1 MTELYILEGIK
12 EEELTN
18 LVKKNFSEFIT
29 FDYESH
35 KKLSDKNIHHKLI
48 DDYITDLDRR
58 EIFDFSNRCLKKIE
72 EFNESVLRFHDINLV
87 NLIDRNELHGFL
99 MNIIPKIKVVE
110 QILQD
115 NNYAKIFLASN
126 IYEIFVDSRFK
137 ENIRLLNTIQDE
149 FMSFEKIDI
158 PIELGILKTKITI
171 DRSKYKI
178 IKHVI
183 EKCIGNFFGLRKND
197 KKKIVL
203 LEFNPEVYHDLLKE
217 INRRGFQPVLINFRR
232 SPIFNFKTIRY
243 LIKSKSAIMFPKDWL
258 EKVEL
263 EEFEKNKIN
272 FFNKMNEVI
281 KNKKIF
287 LNFDYKGIN
296 FSSFLQKKLNRILI
310 QRLDEYIMQI
320 LIAES
325 IKSRS
330 DIQGIVTLNFSG
342 ETEKV
347 FSYVQEKI
355 PILYLQH
362 GFANYIE
369 STSHFDVLDDF
380 HSIKNKIAVWG
391 DIIKD
396 YLISVKAISENKII
410 VSGSPKYDSFSRIE
424 KNRKR
429 KKIMLVTIRP
439 IAMHVEGPRIE
450 LYEKYKNTLD
460 KLILIS
466 NSIENLEIIFK
477 LHPQQNPSNQIII
490 DMIKK
495 NNGIKI
501 LQFNP
506 IKELL
511 SDCDLHVNIAPDN
524 FDASTV
530 ILEAMI
536 MGRPTLNIQ
545 LQKNEIEFEFMKENA
560 IKSVYYDS
568 NIEQLVLDLISNHGI
583 EELLNNSQN
592 FLNKYM
598 KNRGNAAKKLID
610 SIEDSVTLDS
620 NIRKV

>member
-1 MTELYILEGIK
+1 MTELYVLEGIK
-12 EEELTN
+12 EVELTN
-18 LVKKNFSEFIT
+18 LIKKNSSEFIT

-35 KKLSDKNIHHKLI
+35 KKLSDRNIHHKLI
-48 DDYITDLDRR
+48 DDYLTDLDRR

-72 EFNESVLRFHDINLV
+72 EFNESALRFHDINLV

-110 QILQD
+110 QILQN
-115 NNYAKIFLASN
+115 NNYEKIFLTSN
-126 IYEIFVDSRFK
+126 IYEIFVDSGFK
-137 ENIRLLNTIQDE
+137 ENIRLLNTIQDG

-158 PIELGILKTKITI
+158 PIGLGILKTKITI

-178 IKHVI
+178 IKHVV
-183 EKCIGNFFGLRKND
+183 EKCIVNFFGLRKND

-217 INRRGFQPVLINFRR
+217 INRRGFQPVLINFRK
-232 SPIFNFKTIRY
+232 SAIFNFRTLRY
-243 LIKSKSAIMFPKDWL
+243 LMKSKSAIMIPQDWL

-263 EEFEKNKIN
+263 EEFEKNKID
-272 FFNKMNEVI
+272 FFNRMNEVI
-281 KNKKIF
+281 ENEKIF
-287 LNFDYKGIN
+287 MNFDYKGIN
-296 FSSFLQKKLNRILI
+296 FSHFLQKKFNQILI

-325 IKSRS
+325 IKSRN

-362 GFANYIE
+362 GFANYTE
-369 STSHFDVLDDF
+369 SISYFDVLDDF
-380 HSIKNKIAVWG
+380 DSIKNKIAVWG

-396 YLISVKAISENKII
+396 YLIHVKAIPENKII
-410 VSGSPKYDSFSRIE
+410 VSGSPKHDSYSRIE
-424 KNRKR
+424 KNEKSQ
-429 KKIMLVTIRP
+429 KIMLVTLRP
-439 IAMHVEGPRIE
+439 IITHMEGPRIE
-450 LYEKYKNTLD
+450 LYEKYEEVIH
-460 KLILIS
+460 KLIQIS
-466 NSIENLEIIFK
+466 KNIENLQIIFK
-477 LHPQQNPSNQIII
+477 LHPQQNISNQIITN
-490 DMIKK
+490 MIKE
-495 NNGIKI
+495 NDRIKI
-501 LQFNP
+501 LQFEP

-511 SDCDLHVNIAPDN
+511 SNCDLHVNIAPDN
-524 FDASTV
+524 FDASSV
-530 ILEAMI
+530 ILEAMM
-536 MGRPTLNIQ
+536 MGKPTLNIQ

-610 SIEDSVTLDS
+610 LMMK
-620 NIRKV
+620 N

>member
-1 MTELYILEGIK
+1 MAELYILEGIK

-35 KKLSDKNIHHKLI
+35 KKLSDKNIRHNLI

-58 EIFDFSNRCLKKIE
+58 EIFDFSNRCIKKIE

-87 NLIDRNELHGFL
+87 NLIDRNELIEFL
-99 MNIIPKIKVVE
+99 MNTIPKIKVVE

-115 NNYAKIFLASN
+115 NNYEKIFLSSN
-126 IYEIFVDSRFK
+126 IYEIFSDSRFK

-149 FMSFEKIDI
+149 VMIFEKINI
-158 PIELGILKTKITI
+158 PIGLGILKTKITI

-183 EKCIGNFFGLRKND
+183 EKCVGNFFGLRKND

-232 SPIFNFKTIRY
+232 SAIFNFRTLRY
-243 LIKSKSAIMFPKDWL
+243 LMKSKSAIMIPQDWL

-263 EEFEKNKIN
+263 EEFEKNKID
-272 FFNKMNEVI
+272 FFNMMNEVI
-281 KNKKIF
+281 ENEKIF
-287 LNFDYKGIN
+287 MNFDYKGIN
-296 FSSFLQKKLNRILI
+296 FSPFLQKKFNQILI

-325 IKSRS
+325 IKSRN

-362 GFANYIE
+362 GFANYTE
-369 STSHFDVLDDF
+369 SISYLDVLDDF
-380 HSIKNKIAVWG
+380 DLIKNKIAVWG

-396 YLISVKAISENKII
+396 YLIHVKAIPENKII
-410 VSGSPKYDSFSRIE
+410 VSGSPKHDSYSIIE
-424 KNRKR
+424 KNEKSQ
-429 KKIMLVTIRP
+429 KIMLVTLRP
-439 IAMHVEGPRIE
+439 IITHMEGPRIE
-450 LYEKYKNTLD
+450 LYEKYEEVLH
-460 KLILIS
+460 KLIQIS
-466 NSIENLEIIFK
+466 KNIENLQIIFK
-477 LHPQQNPSNQIII
+477 LHPQQNISNQIII
-490 DMIKK
+490 NMIKE
-495 NNGIKI
+495 NDRIKI
-501 LQFNP
+501 LQFEP

-511 SDCDLHVNIAPDN
+511 SNCDLHVNIAPDN
-524 FDASTV
+524 FDASSV
-530 ILEAMI
+530 ILEAMM
-536 MGRPTLNIQ
+536 MGKPTLNIQ

-610 SIEDSVTLDS
+610 LMMK
-620 NIRKV
+620 N

>member
-35 KKLSDKNIHHKLI
+35 KKLSDRNIHHKLI

-87 NLIDRNELHGFL
+87 NLIDRNELRGFL

-115 NNYAKIFLASN
+115 NNYEKIFLSSN
-126 IYEIFVDSRFK
+126 IYEIFGDSRFK
-137 ENIRLLNTIQDE
+137 ENIRLLNTIPDE
-149 FMSFEKIDI
+149 FMGFEKIDI
-158 PIELGILKTKITI
+158 PIKLGILKTKITI

-178 IKHVI
+178 IKHTI
-183 EKCIGNFFGLRKND
+183 EKCVGNFFGLRKND

-243 LIKSKSAIMFPKDWL
+243 LMKSKSAIMIPQDWL

-263 EEFEKNKIN
+263 EEFEKNKID
-272 FFNKMNEVI
+272 FFNRMNEVI
-281 KNKKIF
+281 ENEKIF
-287 LNFDYKGIN
+287 MNFDYKGIN
-296 FSSFLQKKLNRILI
+296 FSPFLQKKFNQILI

-320 LIAES
+320 LVAES
-325 IKSRS
+325 IKSRN

-362 GFANYIE
+362 GFANYTE
-369 STSHFDVLDDF
+369 SISYFDVLDDF
-380 HSIKNKIAVWG
+380 DSIKNKIAVWG

-396 YLISVKAISENKII
+396 YLIHVKSIPENKII
-410 VSGSPKYDSFSRIE
+410 VSGSPKHDSYSIIE
-424 KNRKR
+424 KNEKSQ
-429 KKIMLVTIRP
+429 KIMLVTLRP
-439 IAMHVEGPRIE
+439 IITHMEGPRIE
-450 LYEKYKNTLD
+450 LYEKYEEVIH
-460 KLILIS
+460 KLIQIS
-466 NSIENLEIIFK
+466 KNIKNLQIIFK
-477 LHPQQNPSNQIII
+477 LHPQQNISNQIITN
-490 DMIKK
+490 MIKE
-495 NNGIKI
+495 NDRIKI
-501 LQFNP
+501 LQFEP

-511 SDCDLHVNIAPDN
+511 SNCDLHVNIAPDN

-536 MGRPTLNIQ
+536 IGRPTLNIQ
-545 LQKNEIEFEFMKENA
+545 LQKNEIEFEFMKAGA
-560 IKSVYYDS
+560 IKTINYDS
-568 NIEQLVLDLISNHGI
+568 DIKEAIFDLISHHGT
-583 EELLNNSQN
+583 EELFNNSQN

-598 KNRGNAAKKLID
+598 KNRGNAVKKLID
-610 SIEDSVTLDS
+610 SIEDLMTK
-620 NIRKV
+620 N

>member
-18 LVKKNFSEFIT
+18 LVKKNFLEFIT

-35 KKLSDKNIHHKLI
+35 KKLSDRNIHHKLI

-87 NLIDRNELHGFL
+87 NLIDRNELRGFL

-110 QILQD
+110 QILQN
-115 NNYAKIFLASN
+115 NNYEKIFLTSN
-126 IYEIFVDSRFK
+126 IYEIFVDSGFK
-137 ENIRLLNTIQDE
+137 ENIRLLNTIQDG

-178 IKHVI
+178 IKHAI

-243 LIKSKSAIMFPKDWL
+243 LMKSKSAIMIPQDWL

-263 EEFEKNKIN
+263 EEFEKNKID
-272 FFNKMNEVI
+272 FFNRMNEVI
-281 KNKKIF
+281 ENEKIF
-287 LNFDYKGIN
+287 MNFDYKGIN

-325 IKSRS
+325 IKSRN

-362 GFANYIE
+362 GFANYTE
-369 STSHFDVLDDF
+369 SISYFDVLDDF
-380 HSIKNKIAVWG
+380 DSIKNKIAVWG
-391 DIIKD
+391 DITKD
-396 YLISVKAISENKII
+396 YLIHVKAIPENKII
-410 VSGSPKYDSFSRIE
+410 VSGSPKHDSYSRIE
-424 KNRKR
+424 KNEKSQ
-429 KKIMLVTIRP
+429 KIMLVTLRP
-439 IAMHVEGPRIE
+439 IITHMEGPRIE
-450 LYEKYKNTLD
+450 LYEKYEEVIH
-460 KLILIS
+460 KLIQIS
-466 NSIENLEIIFK
+466 KNIENLQIIFK
-477 LHPQQNPSNQIII
+477 LHPQQNISNQIII
-490 DMIKK
+490 NMIKE
-495 NNGIKI
+495 NDRIKI
-501 LQFNP
+501 LQFEP

-511 SDCDLHVNIAPDN
+511 SNCDLHVNIAPDN
-524 FDASTV
+524 FDASSV
-530 ILEAMI
+530 ILEAMM
-536 MGRPTLNIQ
+536 MGKPTLNIQ

-610 SIEDSVTLDS
+610 LMMK
-620 NIRKV
+620 N

>member
-18 LVKKNFSEFIT
+18 LVKKNFLEFIT

-35 KKLSDKNIHHKLI
+35 KKLSDRNIHHKLI

-87 NLIDRNELHGFL
+87 NLIDRNELRGFL

-243 LIKSKSAIMFPKDWL
+243 LMKSKSAIMIPQDWL

-287 LNFDYKGIN
+287 LDFDYKGIN
-296 FSSFLQKKLNRILI
+296 FSSFLQKQLNRILI
-310 QRLDEYIMQI
+310 QRFDEYIMQI

-330 DIQGIVTLNFSG
+330 DIQGIITLNFSG

-439 IAMHVEGPRIE
+439 IAINVEGPRIE
-450 LYEKYKNTLD
+450 LYEKYKKTLD

-536 MGRPTLNIQ
+536 IGRPTLNIQ
-545 LQKNEIEFEFMKENA
+545 LQKNEIEFEFMKAGA
-560 IKSVYYDS
+560 IKTINYDS
-568 NIEQLVLDLISNHGI
+568 DIKEAIFDLISHHGT
-583 EELLNNSQN
+583 EELFNNSQN

-610 SIEDSVTLDS
+610 SIEDLMTR
-620 NIRKV
+620 N

>member
-18 LVKKNFSEFIT
+18 LVKKNFLEFIT

-35 KKLSDKNIHHKLI
+35 KKLSDRNIHHKLI

-87 NLIDRNELHGFL
+87 NLIDRNELRGFL

-243 LIKSKSAIMFPKDWL
+243 LMKSKSAIMIPQDWL

-287 LNFDYKGIN
+287 MNFDYKGIN
-296 FSSFLQKKLNRILI
+296 LSSF
-310 QRLDEYIMQI
+310 
-320 LIAES
+320 
-325 IKSRS
+325 
-330 DIQGIVTLNFSG
+330 
-342 ETEKV
+342 
-347 FSYVQEKI
+347 
-355 PILYLQH
+355 
-362 GFANYIE
+362 
-369 STSHFDVLDDF
+369 
-380 HSIKNKIAVWG
+380 
-391 DIIKD
+391 
-396 YLISVKAISENKII
+396 
-410 VSGSPKYDSFSRIE
+410 
-424 KNRKR
+424 
-429 KKIMLVTIRP
+429 
-439 IAMHVEGPRIE
+439 
-450 LYEKYKNTLD
+450 
-460 KLILIS
+460 
-466 NSIENLEIIFK
+466 
-477 LHPQQNPSNQIII
+477 
-490 DMIKK
+490 
-495 NNGIKI
+495 
-501 LQFNP
+501 
-506 IKELL
+506 
-511 SDCDLHVNIAPDN
+511 
-524 FDASTV
+524 
-530 ILEAMI
+530 
-536 MGRPTLNIQ
+536 
-545 LQKNEIEFEFMKENA
+545 
-560 IKSVYYDS
+560 
-568 NIEQLVLDLISNHGI
+568 
-583 EELLNNSQN
+583 
-592 FLNKYM
+592 
-598 KNRGNAAKKLID
+598 
-610 SIEDSVTLDS
+610 
-620 NIRKV
+620 

>member
-35 KKLSDKNIHHKLI
+35 KKLSDRNIHHKLI

-72 EFNESVLRFHDINLV
+72 EFNGSVLRFHNINLV
-87 NLIDRNELHGFL
+87 NLIDRNELRGFL

-110 QILQD
+110 QILQN
-115 NNYAKIFLASN
+115 NNYEKIFLASN

-243 LIKSKSAIMFPKDWL
+243 LMKSKSAIMIPQDWL

-281 KNKKIF
+281 KNEKIF

-380 HSIKNKIAVWG
+380 HLIKNKIAVWG

-396 YLISVKAISENKII
+396 YLIRVKAIPENKII

-424 KNRKR
+424 KNKKR

-439 IAMHVEGPRIE
+439 ITMVGEGPRIE

-466 NSIENLEIIFK
+466 NNIENLEIIFK

-495 NNGIKI
+495 NNNKIKI

-536 MGRPTLNIQ
+536 MGKPTLNIQ
-545 LQKNEIEFEFMKENA
+545 LQKNEIEFEFMKAGA
-560 IKSVYYDS
+560 IKTINYDS
-568 NIEQLVLDLISNHGI
+568 NIKEVIFDLISHHGT
-583 EELLNNSQN
+583 EELINNSQN

-610 SIEDSVTLDS
+610 SIEDLMTR
-620 NIRKV
+620 N

>member
-1 MTELYILEGIK
+1 MAELYILEGIK

-35 KKLSDKNIHHKLI
+35 KKLSDRNIHHKLI

-87 NLIDRNELHGFL
+87 NLIDRNELIEFL
-99 MNIIPKIKVVE
+99 MNTIPKIKVVE

-115 NNYAKIFLASN
+115 NNYEKIFLSSN
-126 IYEIFVDSRFK
+126 IYEIFSDSRFK

-149 FMSFEKIDI
+149 VMIFEKINI

-183 EKCIGNFFGLRKND
+183 EKCVGNFFGLRKND

-243 LIKSKSAIMFPKDWL
+243 LMKSKSAIMIPQDWL

-296 FSSFLQKKLNRILI
+296 LSSFLQKKLNRILI

-330 DIQGIVTLNFSG
+330 DIQGILTLNLSG

-369 STSHFDVLDDF
+369 SNSHFDVLDDF
-380 HSIKNKIAVWG
+380 EAIKNKIAVWG

-396 YLISVKAISENKII
+396 YLIRVRAVPENKII

-424 KNRKR
+424 KNSKR

-450 LYEKYKNTLD
+450 LYEKYED
-460 KLILIS
+460 VIHKLIQIS
-466 NSIENLEIIFK
+466 KKIENLQIIFK
-477 LHPQQNPSNQIII
+477 LHPQQNISNQIII
-490 DMIKK
+490 NMIKE
-495 NNGIKI
+495 NDRIKI
-501 LQFNP
+501 LQFEP

-511 SDCDLHVNIAPDN
+511 SNCDLHVSIAPDN
-524 FDASTV
+524 FDASSV
-530 ILEAMI
+530 ILEAMM
-536 MGRPTLNIQ
+536 MGKPTLNIQ

-610 SIEDSVTLDS
+610 LMIK
-620 NIRKV
+620 N

>member
-18 LVKKNFSEFIT
+18 LAKKKNSEFIT
-29 FDYESH
+29 FDYKSH
-35 KKLSDKNIHHKLI
+35 KKLLDRNIHHKLI

-58 EIFDFSNRCLKKIE
+58 EIFDFSIRCLKKIE
-72 EFNESVLRFHDINLV
+72 EFNGSVLTFHDINLV
-87 NLIDRNELHGFL
+87 NLIDRGELHGFL
-99 MNIIPKIKVVE
+99 MNIIPKIKVVG
-110 QILQD
+110 QILQN
-115 NNYAKIFLASN
+115 NNYEKIFLASN

-217 INRRGFQPVLINFRR
+217 INRRGFQPVLINFRK

-296 FSSFLQKKLNRILI
+296 FSSFLQKTLNRILI

-380 HSIKNKIAVWG
+380 HLIKNKIAVWG

-396 YLISVKAISENKII
+396 YLIHVKAIPENKII

-424 KNRKR
+424 KNKKR

-439 IAMHVEGPRIE
+439 ITMVVEGPRIE

-466 NSIENLEIIFK
+466 NNIENLEIIFK

-495 NNGIKI
+495 NNNKIKI

-536 MGRPTLNIQ
+536 MGKPTLNIQ

-610 SIEDSVTLDS
+610 LMMK
-620 NIRKV
+620 N

>member
-1 MTELYILEGIK
+1 MTELYVLEGIK
-12 EEELTN
+12 EVELTN
-18 LVKKNFSEFIT
+18 LIKKNSSEFIT

-35 KKLSDKNIHHKLI
+35 KKLSDRNIHHKLI

-87 NLIDRNELHGFL
+87 NLIDRNELRGFL

-197 KKKIVL
+197 KKKKIVL

-217 INRRGFQPVLINFRR
+217 INRRGFQPVLINFRK

-396 YLISVKAISENKII
+396 YLIHVKAIPENKII
-410 VSGSPKYDSFSRIE
+410 VSGSPKYDSYSRIE
-424 KNRKR
+424 KNEKTQ
-429 KKIMLVTIRP
+429 KIMLVTLRP
-439 IAMHVEGPRIE
+439 IITHMEGPRIE

-466 NSIENLEIIFK
+466 NNIENLEIIFK

-495 NNGIKI
+495 NNKIKI

-536 MGRPTLNIQ
+536 MGKPTLNIQ
-545 LQKNEIEFEFMKENA
+545 LQKNEIEFEFMKAGA
-560 IKSVYYDS
+560 IKTINYDS
-568 NIEQLVLDLISNHGI
+568 DIKEAIFDLISHHGT
-583 EELLNNSQN
+583 EELINNSQN

-610 SIEDSVTLDS
+610 SIEDLMTR
-620 NIRKV
+620 N

>member
-35 KKLSDKNIHHKLI
+35 KKLSDRNIHHKLI

-87 NLIDRNELHGFL
+87 NLIDRNELLGFL
-99 MNIIPKIKVVE
+99 MNIIPKIKVVG
-110 QILQD
+110 QILQN
-115 NNYAKIFLASN
+115 NNYERIFLASN

-272 FFNKMNEVI
+272 FFNKMNEII

-296 FSSFLQKKLNRILI
+296 FSSFLQKTLNRILI

-380 HSIKNKIAVWG
+380 HLIKNKIAVWG

-396 YLISVKAISENKII
+396 YLIHVKAIPENKII

-424 KNRKR
+424 KNEKSQ
-429 KKIMLVTIRP
+429 KIMLVTLRP
-439 IAMHVEGPRIE
+439 IITHMEGPRIE
-450 LYEKYKNTLD
+450 LYEKYEEVIH
-460 KLILIS
+460 KLIQIS
-466 NSIENLEIIFK
+466 KNIENLQIIFK

-495 NNGIKI
+495 NNRIKI

-524 FDASTV
+524 FDASSV
-530 ILEAMI
+530 ILEAMM
-536 MGRPTLNIQ
+536 MGKPTLNIQ
-545 LQKNEIEFEFMKENA
+545 LQKNEIEFEFMKAGA
-560 IKSVYYDS
+560 IKTINYDS
-568 NIEQLVLDLISNHGI
+568 DIKEAIFDLISHHGT
-583 EELLNNSQN
+583 EELINNSQN

-610 SIEDSVTLDS
+610 SIEDLMTR
-620 NIRKV
+620 N

>member
-18 LVKKNFSEFIT
+18 LVKKNFLEFIT

-35 KKLSDKNIHHKLI
+35 KKLSDRNIHHKLI
-48 DDYITDLDRR
+48 DDYLTDLDRR

-87 NLIDRNELHGFL
+87 NLIDRNELRGFL

-243 LIKSKSAIMFPKDWL
+243 LMKSKSAIMIPQDWL

-296 FSSFLQKKLNRILI
+296 LSSFLQKKLNRILI

-396 YLISVKAISENKII
+396 YLICVKAIPENKII

-424 KNRKR
+424 KNEKSQ
-429 KKIMLVTIRP
+429 KIMLVTLRP
-439 IAMHVEGPRIE
+439 IITHVEGPRIE
-450 LYEKYKNTLD
+450 LYEKYEEVIH
-460 KLILIS
+460 KLIQIS
-466 NSIENLEIIFK
+466 KNIKNLQIIFK

-495 NNGIKI
+495 NNRIKI

-536 MGRPTLNIQ
+536 MGKPTLNIQ
-545 LQKNEIEFEFMKENA
+545 LQKNEIEFEFMKAGA
-560 IKSVYYDS
+560 IKTINYDS
-568 NIEQLVLDLISNHGI
+568 DIKEVIFDLISHHGT
-583 EELLNNSQN
+583 EELINNSQN

-610 SIEDSVTLDS
+610 SIEDLMTR
-620 NIRKV
+620 N

>member
-35 KKLSDKNIHHKLI
+35 KKLSDKNIHHNLI

-87 NLIDRNELHGFL
+87 NLIDRNELLGFL
-99 MNIIPKIKVVE
+99 MNTVPKIKVVE

-115 NNYAKIFLASN
+115 NNYEKIFLPSN
-126 IYEIFVDSRFK
+126 IYEIFGDSRFK

-149 FMSFEKIDI
+149 VMSFEKIDI

-178 IKHVI
+178 IKHVV
-183 EKCIGNFFGLRKND
+183 EKCITNFFGLRKND

-217 INRRGFQPVLINFRR
+217 INRRGFQPVLINFRK
-232 SPIFNFKTIRY
+232 SAIFNFRTLRY
-243 LIKSKSAIMFPKDWL
+243 LMKSKSAIMIPQDWL

-263 EEFEKNKIN
+263 EEFEKNKID
-272 FFNKMNEVI
+272 FFNRMNEVI
-281 KNKKIF
+281 ENEKIF
-287 LNFDYKGIN
+287 MNFDYKGIN
-296 FSSFLQKKLNRILI
+296 FSSFLQKKINQILI

-325 IKSRS
+325 IKSRN

-362 GFANYIE
+362 GFANYTE
-369 STSHFDVLDDF
+369 SISYFDVLDDF
-380 HSIKNKIAVWG
+380 DSIKNKIAVWG

-396 YLISVKAISENKII
+396 YLIHVKSIPKNKII
-410 VSGSPKYDSFSRIE
+410 VSGSPKHDSYSIIKKNE
-424 KNRKR
+424 KSQ
-429 KKIMLVTIRP
+429 KIMLVTLRP
-439 IAMHVEGPRIE
+439 IITHMEGPRIE
-450 LYEKYKNTLD
+450 LYEKYEEVLH
-460 KLILIS
+460 KLIQIS
-466 NSIENLEIIFK
+466 KNIENLQIIFK
-477 LHPQQNPSNQIII
+477 LHPQQNISNQIII
-490 DMIKK
+490 NMIKE
-495 NNGIKI
+495 NDRIKI
-501 LQFNP
+501 LQFEP

-511 SDCDLHVNIAPDN
+511 SNCDLHVNIAPDN
-524 FDASTV
+524 FDASSV
-530 ILEAMI
+530 ILEAMM
-536 MGRPTLNIQ
+536 MGKPTLNIQ

-610 SIEDSVTLDS
+610 LMIK
-620 NIRKV
+620 N

>member
-35 KKLSDKNIHHKLI
+35 KKLSDRNIHHKLI

-87 NLIDRNELHGFL
+87 NLIDRNELLGFL
-99 MNIIPKIKVVE
+99 MNIIPKIKVVG
-110 QILQD
+110 QILQN
-115 NNYAKIFLASN
+115 NNYEKIFLASN

-178 IKHVI
+178 IKYVI

-281 KNKKIF
+281 KNEKIF

-396 YLISVKAISENKII
+396 YLIRVKAIPENKII

-424 KNRKR
+424 KNKKR

-439 IAMHVEGPRIE
+439 ITMVGEGPRIE

-466 NSIENLEIIFK
+466 NNIENLEIIFK

-495 NNGIKI
+495 NNKIKI

-536 MGRPTLNIQ
+536 MGKPTLNIQ
-545 LQKNEIEFEFMKENA
+545 LQKNEIEFEFMKAGA
-560 IKSVYYDS
+560 IKTINYDS
-568 NIEQLVLDLISNHGI
+568 DIKEVIFDLISHHGT
-583 EELLNNSQN
+583 EELFNNSQN

-610 SIEDSVTLDS
+610 SIEDLMTR
-620 NIRKV
+620 N

>member
-18 LVKKNFSEFIT
+18 LAKKKNSEFIT

-35 KKLSDKNIHHKLI
+35 KKLSDRNIHHKLI

-87 NLIDRNELHGFL
+87 NLIDRNELRGFL

-110 QILQD
+110 QILQN
-115 NNYAKIFLASN
+115 NNYEKIFLASN

-137 ENIRLLNTIQDE
+137 ENIILLNTIQDE

-178 IKHVI
+178 IKYVI

-287 LNFDYKGIN
+287 LDFDYKGIN

-310 QRLDEYIMQI
+310 QRFDEYIMQI

-330 DIQGIVTLNFSG
+330 DIQGIITLNFSG

-380 HSIKNKIAVWG
+380 HLIKNKIAVWG

-450 LYEKYKNTLD
+450 LYEKYKKTLD

-466 NSIENLEIIFK
+466 NNIENLEIIFK

-495 NNGIKI
+495 NNRIKI

-536 MGRPTLNIQ
+536 MGKPTLNIQ
-545 LQKNEIEFEFMKENA
+545 LQKNEIEFEFMKAGA
-560 IKSVYYDS
+560 IKTINYDS
-568 NIEQLVLDLISNHGI
+568 DIKEVIFDLISHHGT
-583 EELLNNSQN
+583 EELINNSQN

-610 SIEDSVTLDS
+610 SIEDLMTR
-620 NIRKV
+620 N

>member
-1 MTELYILEGIK
+1 MTELYVLEGIK
-12 EEELTN
+12 GEELTN

-35 KKLSDKNIHHKLI
+35 KKLSDRNIRHKLI

-87 NLIDRNELHGFL
+87 NLIDRNELIEFL
-99 MNIIPKIKVVE
+99 MNTIPKIKVVE

-115 NNYAKIFLASN
+115 NNYEKIFLSSN
-126 IYEIFVDSRFK
+126 IYEIFGDSRFK

-149 FMSFEKIDI
+149 VMSFEKIDI

-178 IKHVI
+178 IKHAI
-183 EKCIGNFFGLRKND
+183 EKCVGNFFGLRKND

-217 INRRGFQPVLINFRR
+217 INRRGFQPVLINFRK
-232 SPIFNFKTIRY
+232 SAIFNFRTLRY
-243 LIKSKSAIMFPKDWL
+243 LMKSKSAIMVPQDWL

-263 EEFEKNKIN
+263 EEFEKNKID
-272 FFNKMNEVI
+272 FFNRMNEVI
-281 KNKKIF
+281 ENKKIF
-287 LNFDYKGIN
+287 MNFDYKGIN
-296 FSSFLQKKLNRILI
+296 FSPFLQKKFNQILI

-325 IKSRS
+325 IKSRN

-362 GFANYIE
+362 GFANYTE
-369 STSHFDVLDDF
+369 SISYFDVLDDF
-380 HSIKNKIAVWG
+380 DSIKNKIVVWG

-396 YLISVKAISENKII
+396 YLIHVKAIPENKII
-410 VSGSPKYDSFSRIE
+410 VSGSPKHDSYSIIE
-424 KNRKR
+424 KNEKSQ
-429 KKIMLVTIRP
+429 KIMLVTLRP
-439 IAMHVEGPRIE
+439 IITHMEGPRIE
-450 LYEKYKNTLD
+450 LYEKYEEVLH
-460 KLILIS
+460 KLIQIS
-466 NSIENLEIIFK
+466 KNIENLQIIFK
-477 LHPQQNPSNQIII
+477 LHPQQNISNQIII
-490 DMIKK
+490 NMIKE
-495 NNGIKI
+495 NDRIKI
-501 LQFNP
+501 LQFEP

-511 SDCDLHVNIAPDN
+511 SNCDLHVNIAPDN
-524 FDASTV
+524 FDASSV
-530 ILEAMI
+530 ILEAMM
-536 MGRPTLNIQ
+536 MGKPTLNIQ
-545 LQKNEIEFEFMKENA
+545 LQENEIEFEFMKENA

-610 SIEDSVTLDS
+610 LMMK
-620 NIRKV
+620 N

>member
-35 KKLSDKNIHHKLI
+35 KKLSDRNIRHKLI

-72 EFNESVLRFHDINLV
+72 EFNESALRFHDINLV
-87 NLIDRNELHGFL
+87 NLIDRNELRGFL
-99 MNIIPKIKVVE
+99 MNAIPKIKVVE

-115 NNYAKIFLASN
+115 NNYEKIFLSSN
-126 IYEIFVDSRFK
+126 IYEIFGDSRFK
-137 ENIRLLNTIQDE
+137 ENIRLLNTIPDE
-149 FMSFEKIDI
+149 FMGFEKIDI
-158 PIELGILKTKITI
+158 PIKLGILKTKITI

-178 IKHVI
+178 IKHAI
-183 EKCIGNFFGLRKND
+183 EKCVGNFFGLRKNN

-243 LIKSKSAIMFPKDWL
+243 LMKSKSAIMIPQDWL

-263 EEFEKNKIN
+263 EEFEKNKID
-272 FFNKMNEVI
+272 FFNRMNEVI
-281 KNKKIF
+281 ENEKIF
-287 LNFDYKGIN
+287 LDFDYKGIN
-296 FSSFLQKKLNRILI
+296 FSSFLQKNLNRILI

-330 DIQGIVTLNFSG
+330 DIQGILSLNFSG

-362 GFANYIE
+362 GFVNYIE
-369 STSHFDVLDDF
+369 SNSHFDVLDDF

-391 DIIKD
+391 DIVKD
-396 YLISVKAISENKII
+396 YLIRVKAIPENKII

-466 NSIENLEIIFK
+466 NSVENLEIIFK

-495 NNGIKI
+495 NNRIKI

-545 LQKNEIEFEFMKENA
+545 LQKNEIEFEFMKAGA
-560 IKSVYYDS
+560 IKTINYDS
-568 NIEQLVLDLISNHGI
+568 DIKEAIFDLISHHGT
-583 EELLNNSQN
+583 EELFNNSQN

-610 SIEDSVTLDS
+610 SIEDLVTR
-620 NIRKV
+620 N

>member
-35 KKLSDKNIHHKLI
+35 KKLSDRNIHHKLI

-72 EFNESVLRFHDINLV
+72 EFNGSVLRFHDINLV

-110 QILQD
+110 QILQN
-115 NNYAKIFLASN
+115 NNYEKIFLASN

-137 ENIRLLNTIQDE
+137 ENIILLNTIQDE
-149 FMSFEKIDI
+149 FTSFEKIDI

-243 LIKSKSAIMFPKDWL
+243 LMKSKSAIMIPQDWL

-263 EEFEKNKIN
+263 EEIEKNKIN

-281 KNKKIF
+281 KNEKIF

-380 HSIKNKIAVWG
+380 HLIKNKIAVWG

-396 YLISVKAISENKII
+396 YLIRVKAIPENKII

-424 KNRKR
+424 KNKKR

-439 IAMHVEGPRIE
+439 ITMVGEGPRIE

-466 NSIENLEIIFK
+466 NNIENLEIIFK

-495 NNGIKI
+495 NNNKIKI

-536 MGRPTLNIQ
+536 MGKPTLNIQ
-545 LQKNEIEFEFMKENA
+545 LQKNEIEFEFMKAGA
-560 IKSVYYDS
+560 IKTINYDS
-568 NIEQLVLDLISNHGI
+568 DIKEAIFDLISHHGT
-583 EELLNNSQN
+583 EELFNNSQN

-610 SIEDSVTLDS
+610 LMMK
-620 NIRKV
+620 N

>member
-1 MTELYILEGIK
+1 MTELYVLEGIK

-18 LVKKNFSEFIT
+18 LIKKNSSEFIT

-35 KKLSDKNIHHKLI
+35 KKLSDRNIHHKLI

-58 EIFDFSNRCLKKIE
+58 EMFDFSNRCLKKIE

-87 NLIDRNELHGFL
+87 NLIDRNELRGYL
-99 MNIIPKIKVVE
+99 MNTIPKIKVVG

-115 NNYAKIFLASN
+115 NNYEKIFLSSN
-126 IYEIFVDSRFK
+126 IYEIFADSRFK
-137 ENIRLLNTIQDE
+137 ENIRLLNTIADE
-149 FMSFEKIDI
+149 FMGLEKIDI

-178 IKHVI
+178 IKHAI
-183 EKCIGNFFGLRKND
+183 EKYVGNFFGLRKND

-243 LIKSKSAIMFPKDWL
+243 LMKSKSAIMIPQDWL

-263 EEFEKNKIN
+263 EEFEKNKMN

-330 DIQGIVTLNFSG
+330 DIQGILSLNLSG

-347 FSYVQEKI
+347 FSHVQEKI

-369 STSHFDVLDDF
+369 SNSHFDVLDDF

-396 YLISVKAISENKII
+396 YLIRVKAVPENKII

-424 KNRKR
+424 KNSKR

-495 NNGIKI
+495 NNRIKI

-536 MGRPTLNIQ
+536 IGRPTLNIQ
-545 LQKNEIEFEFMKENA
+545 LQKNEIEFEFMKAGA
-560 IKSVYYDS
+560 IRTINYDS
-568 NIEQLVLDLISNHGI
+568 DIKEAIFDLISHHGTK
-583 EELLNNSQN
+583 ELFSNSQN

-598 KNRGNAAKKLID
+598 KNRGNAAKNLID
-610 SIEDSVTLDS
+610 SIEDLMTR
-620 NIRKV
+620 N

>member
-1 MTELYILEGIK
+1 MAELYVLEGIK

-18 LVKKNFSEFIT
+18 LIKKKSSEFIT

-35 KKLSDKNIHHKLI
+35 KKLSDRNIHHKLI

-58 EIFDFSNRCLKKIE
+58 EIFDFSNRCLKKIA
-72 EFNESVLRFHDINLV
+72 EFNESALRFHDINLV
-87 NLIDRNELHGFL
+87 NLIDRNELLGFL
-99 MNIIPKIKVVE
+99 MNIIPKIKAVE
-110 QILQD
+110 QILQN
-115 NNYAKIFLASN
+115 NNYEKIFLTSN
-126 IYEIFVDSRFK
+126 IYEIFIDSEFK
-137 ENIRLLNTIQDE
+137 ENIRLLNTIQDG

-158 PIELGILKTKITI
+158 PIGLGILKTKITI

-178 IKHVI
+178 IKHVV
-183 EKCIGNFFGLRKND
+183 EKCITNFFGLRKND

-217 INRRGFQPVLINFRR
+217 INRRGFQPVLINFRK
-232 SPIFNFKTIRY
+232 SAIFNFRTLRY
-243 LIKSKSAIMFPKDWL
+243 LMKSKSAIMIPQDWL

-263 EEFEKNKIN
+263 EEFEKNKMD
-272 FFNKMNEVI
+272 FFNRMNEVI
-281 KNKKIF
+281 ENEKIF
-287 LNFDYKGIN
+287 MNFDYKGIN
-296 FSSFLQKKLNRILI
+296 FSSFLQKKINQILI

-325 IKSRS
+325 IKSRN
-330 DIQGIVTLNFSG
+330 DIQGILTLNFSG

-355 PILYLQH
+355 PVLYLQH
-362 GFANYIE
+362 GFANYTE
-369 STSHFDVLDDF
+369 SISYFDILDDF
-380 HSIKNKIAVWG
+380 DLIKNKIAVWG

-396 YLISVKAISENKII
+396 YLIHVKSIPENKII
-410 VSGSPKYDSFSRIE
+410 VSGSPKHDSYSIIE
-424 KNRKR
+424 KNEKSQ
-429 KKIMLVTIRP
+429 KIMLVTLRP
-439 IAMHVEGPRIE
+439 VITHMEGPRIE
-450 LYEKYKNTLD
+450 LYEKYEEVLH
-460 KLILIS
+460 KLIQIS
-466 NSIENLEIIFK
+466 KNIENLQIIFK
-477 LHPQQNPSNQIII
+477 LHPQQNISNQIII
-490 DMIKK
+490 NMIKE
-495 NNGIKI
+495 NDRIKI
-501 LQFNP
+501 LQFEP

-511 SDCDLHVNIAPDN
+511 SNCDLHVNIAPDN
-524 FDASTV
+524 FDASSV
-530 ILEAMI
+530 ILEAMM
-536 MGRPTLNIQ
+536 MGKPTLNIQ

-610 SIEDSVTLDS
+610 LMMK
-620 NIRKV
+620 N

>member
-18 LVKKNFSEFIT
+18 LVKKNFLEFIT

-35 KKLSDKNIHHKLI
+35 KKLSDRNIHHKLI
-48 DDYITDLDRR
+48 DDYLTDLDRR

-87 NLIDRNELHGFL
+87 NLIDRNELRGFL

-243 LIKSKSAIMFPKDWL
+243 LMKSKSAIMIPQDWL

-287 LNFDYKGIN
+287 LDFDYKGIN
-296 FSSFLQKKLNRILI
+296 FSSFLQKQLNRILI
-310 QRLDEYIMQI
+310 QRFDEYIMQI

-330 DIQGIVTLNFSG
+330 DIQGIITLNFSG

-439 IAMHVEGPRIE
+439 IAINVEGPRIE
-450 LYEKYKNTLD
+450 LYEKYKKTLD

-536 MGRPTLNIQ
+536 IGRPTLNIQ
-545 LQKNEIEFEFMKENA
+545 LQKNEIEFEFMKAGA
-560 IKSVYYDS
+560 IKTINYDS
-568 NIEQLVLDLISNHGI
+568 DIKEAIFDLISHHGT
-583 EELLNNSQN
+583 EELFNNSQN

-610 SIEDSVTLDS
+610 SIEDLMTR
-620 NIRKV
+620 N

>member
-1 MTELYILEGIK
+1 
-12 EEELTN
+12 N
-18 LVKKNFSEFIT
+18 
-29 FDYESH
+29 
-35 KKLSDKNIHHKLI
+35 
-48 DDYITDLDRR
+48 
-58 EIFDFSNRCLKKIE
+58 
-72 EFNESVLRFHDINLV
+72 
-87 NLIDRNELHGFL
+87 
-99 MNIIPKIKVVE
+99 
-110 QILQD
+110 
-115 NNYAKIFLASN
+115 NNYEKIFLASN
-126 IYEIFVDSRFK
+126 IYEIFVDSGFK
-137 ENIRLLNTIQDE
+137 ENIRLLNTIQDG

-178 IKHVI
+178 IKHAI
-183 EKCIGNFFGLRKND
+183 EKCVGNFFGLRKND

-243 LIKSKSAIMFPKDWL
+243 LMKSKSAIMIPQDWL

-263 EEFEKNKIN
+263 EEFEKNKID
-272 FFNKMNEVI
+272 FFNRMNEVI
-281 KNKKIF
+281 ENEKIF
-287 LNFDYKGIN
+287 MNFDYKGIN

-330 DIQGIVTLNFSG
+330 DIQGILTLNLSG

-347 FSYVQEKI
+347 FSHVQEKI

-369 STSHFDVLDDF
+369 SNSHFDVLDDF
-380 HSIKNKIAVWG
+380 DSIKNKIAVWG

-396 YLISVKAISENKII
+396 YLIRVKAVPENKII

-450 LYEKYKNTLD
+450 LYEKYKNILD
-460 KLILIS
+460 ELILIS
-466 NSIENLEIIFK
+466 NSVENLEIIFK

-495 NNGIKI
+495 NNRIKI

-524 FDASTV
+524 FDASSV
-530 ILEAMI
+530 ILEAMM
-536 MGRPTLNIQ
+536 MGKPTLNIQ
-545 LQKNEIEFEFMKENA
+545 LQKNEIEFEFIKDNA

-568 NIEQLVLDLISNHGI
+568 NIEQLVLDLISHHGTD
-583 EELLNNSQN
+583 ELFNNSQN

-598 KNRGNAAKKLID
+598 ENRGNAAKKLID
-610 SIEDSVTLDS
+610 SIEDLMIK
-620 NIRKV
+620 N

>member
-18 LVKKNFSEFIT
+18 LTKKNFSEFIT

-35 KKLSDKNIHHKLI
+35 KKLSDRNIHHKLI

-58 EIFDFSNRCLKKIE
+58 EIFDFSNRCLKKIA

-87 NLIDRNELHGFL
+87 NLIDRNELRGYL
-99 MNIIPKIKVVE
+99 MNTIPKIKVVE

-115 NNYAKIFLASN
+115 NNYKKIFLSSD
-126 IYEIFVDSRFK
+126 IYEIFNDSRFK
-137 ENIRLLNTIQDE
+137 ENIRLLNSIQDE
-149 FMSFEKIDI
+149 VMIFEKINI

-178 IKHVI
+178 IKHAI

-243 LIKSKSAIMFPKDWL
+243 LMKSKSAIMIPQDWL

-296 FSSFLQKKLNRILI
+296 FGSFLQKKLNRILI

-330 DIQGIVTLNFSG
+330 DIQGILTLNLSG

-362 GFANYIE
+362 GFANYTE
-369 STSHFDVLDDF
+369 SISYFDVLDDF
-380 HSIKNKIAVWG
+380 EAIKNKIAVWG

-396 YLISVKAISENKII
+396 YLIRVRAVPENKII

-424 KNRKR
+424 KNSKR

-450 LYEKYKNTLD
+450 LYEKYED
-460 KLILIS
+460 VIHKLIQIS
-466 NSIENLEIIFK
+466 KKIENLQIIFK
-477 LHPQQNPSNQIII
+477 LHPQQNISNQIII
-490 DMIKK
+490 NMIKE
-495 NNGIKI
+495 NDRIKI
-501 LQFNP
+501 LQFEP

-524 FDASTV
+524 FDASSV
-530 ILEAMI
+530 ILEAMM
-536 MGRPTLNIQ
+536 MGKPTLNIQ

-610 SIEDSVTLDS
+610 LMVK
-620 NIRKV
+620 N

>member
-18 LVKKNFSEFIT
+18 LAKKKNFSEFIT

-35 KKLSDKNIHHKLI
+35 KKLSDRNIHHKLI

-58 EIFDFSNRCLKKIE
+58 EIFDFSIRCLKKIE
-72 EFNESVLRFHDINLV
+72 EFNGSVLTFHDINLV
-87 NLIDRNELHGFL
+87 NLIDRGELHVFL

-115 NNYAKIFLASN
+115 NNYEKIFLASN

-217 INRRGFQPVLINFRR
+217 INRRGFQPVLINFRK

-243 LIKSKSAIMFPKDWL
+243 LMKSKSAIMIPQDWL

-281 KNKKIF
+281 KNEKIF

-330 DIQGIVTLNFSG
+330 DIQGIITLNFSG

-380 HSIKNKIAVWG
+380 HLIKNKIAVWG

-396 YLISVKAISENKII
+396 YLIRVKAIPENKII
-410 VSGSPKYDSFSRIE
+410 VSGSPKHDSYSRIE
-424 KNRKR
+424 KNEKSQ
-429 KKIMLVTIRP
+429 KIMLVTLRP
-439 IAMHVEGPRIE
+439 IITHMEGPRIE
-450 LYEKYKNTLD
+450 LYEKYEEVIH
-460 KLILIS
+460 KLIQIS
-466 NSIENLEIIFK
+466 KNIENLQIIFK
-477 LHPQQNPSNQIII
+477 LHPQQNISNQIITN
-490 DMIKK
+490 MIKE
-495 NNGIKI
+495 NDRIKI
-501 LQFNP
+501 LQFEP

-511 SDCDLHVNIAPDN
+511 SNCDLHVNIAPDN
-524 FDASTV
+524 FDASSV
-530 ILEAMI
+530 ILEAMM
-536 MGRPTLNIQ
+536 MGKPTLNIQ

-598 KNRGNAAKKLID
+598 KNRGNASKKLID
-610 SIEDSVTLDS
+610 LMMK
-620 NIRKV
+620 N

>member
-35 KKLSDKNIHHKLI
+35 KKLSDKNIRHNLI

-58 EIFDFSNRCLKKIE
+58 EIFDFSNRCIKKIE

-87 NLIDRNELHGFL
+87 NLIDRNELIEFL
-99 MNIIPKIKVVE
+99 MNTIPKIKVVE

-115 NNYAKIFLASN
+115 NNYEKIFLASN
-126 IYEIFVDSRFK
+126 IYKIFVDSRFK

-158 PIELGILKTKITI
+158 PIKLGILKTKITI

-243 LIKSKSAIMFPKDWL
+243 LMKSKSAIMIPQDWL

-296 FSSFLQKKLNRILI
+296 FSSFFQKTLNRILI

-369 STSHFDVLDDF
+369 SNSYFDVLDDF
-380 HSIKNKIAVWG
+380 DSIKNKIAVWG

-396 YLISVKAISENKII
+396 YLIHVKAIPENKII
-410 VSGSPKYDSFSRIE
+410 VSGSPKHDSYSRIE
-424 KNRKR
+424 KNEKSQ
-429 KKIMLVTIRP
+429 KIMLVTLRP
-439 IAMHVEGPRIE
+439 IITHMEGPRIE
-450 LYEKYKNTLD
+450 LYEKYEEVIH
-460 KLILIS
+460 KLIQIS
-466 NSIENLEIIFK
+466 KNIENLQIIFK
-477 LHPQQNPSNQIII
+477 LHPQQNISNQIII
-490 DMIKK
+490 NMIKE
-495 NNGIKI
+495 NDRIKI
-501 LQFNP
+501 LQFEP

-511 SDCDLHVNIAPDN
+511 SNCDLHVNIAPDN
-524 FDASTV
+524 FDASSV
-530 ILEAMI
+530 ILEAMM
-536 MGRPTLNIQ
+536 MGKPTLNIQ

-610 SIEDSVTLDS
+610 LMMK
-620 NIRKV
+620 N

>member
-18 LVKKNFSEFIT
+18 LAKKKNSEFIT
-29 FDYESH
+29 FDYKSH
-35 KKLSDKNIHHKLI
+35 KKLLDRNIHHKLI

-58 EIFDFSNRCLKKIE
+58 EIFDFSIRCLKKIK
-72 EFNESVLRFHDINLV
+72 EFNGSVLTFHDINLV
-87 NLIDRNELHGFL
+87 NLIDRGELHVFL
-99 MNIIPKIKVVE
+99 MNIIPKIKVVG
-110 QILQD
+110 QILQN
-115 NNYAKIFLASN
+115 NNYERIFLASN

-197 KKKIVL
+197 KKKKIVL

-217 INRRGFQPVLINFRR
+217 INRRGFQPVLINFRK

-296 FSSFLQKKLNRILI
+296 FSSFFQKTLNRILI

-362 GFANYIE
+362 GFANYTE
-369 STSHFDVLDDF
+369 SISYFDVLDDF
-380 HSIKNKIAVWG
+380 DSIKNKIAVWG

-396 YLISVKAISENKII
+396 YLIHVKAIPENKII
-410 VSGSPKYDSFSRIE
+410 VSGSPKHDSYSRIE
-424 KNRKR
+424 KNEKSQ
-429 KKIMLVTIRP
+429 KIMLVTLRP
-439 IAMHVEGPRIE
+439 IITHMEGPRIE
-450 LYEKYKNTLD
+450 LYEKYKKTLD

-536 MGRPTLNIQ
+536 IGRPTLNIQ
-545 LQKNEIEFEFMKENA
+545 LQKNEIEFEFMKAGA
-560 IKSVYYDS
+560 IKTINYDS
-568 NIEQLVLDLISNHGI
+568 DIKEAIFDLISHHGT
-583 EELLNNSQN
+583 EELFNNSQN

-610 SIEDSVTLDS
+610 SIEDLMTR
-620 NIRKV
+620 N

>member
-35 KKLSDKNIHHKLI
+35 KKLSDRNIHHKLI

-87 NLIDRNELHGFL
+87 NLIDRNELRGFL

-243 LIKSKSAIMFPKDWL
+243 LMKSKSAIMIPQDWL

-287 LNFDYKGIN
+287 LDFDYKGIN
-296 FSSFLQKKLNRILI
+296 FSSFLQKQLNRILI
-310 QRLDEYIMQI
+310 QRFDEYIMQI

-330 DIQGIVTLNFSG
+330 DIQGIITLNFSG

-439 IAMHVEGPRIE
+439 IAINVEGPRIE
-450 LYEKYKNTLD
+450 LYEKYKKTLD

-536 MGRPTLNIQ
+536 IGRPTLNIQ
-545 LQKNEIEFEFMKENA
+545 LQKNEIEFEFMKAGA
-560 IKSVYYDS
+560 IKTINYDS
-568 NIEQLVLDLISNHGI
+568 DIKEAIFDLISHHGT
-583 EELLNNSQN
+583 EELFNNSQN

-610 SIEDSVTLDS
+610 SIEDLMTR
-620 NIRKV
+620 N

>member
-18 LVKKNFSEFIT
+18 LVKKNFLEFIT

-35 KKLSDKNIHHKLI
+35 KKLSDRNIHHKLI

-87 NLIDRNELHGFL
+87 NLIDRNELRGFL

-380 HSIKNKIAVWG
+380 HLIKNKIAVWG

-396 YLISVKAISENKII
+396 YLIRVKAIPENKII

-466 NSIENLEIIFK
+466 NNIENLEIIFK

-495 NNGIKI
+495 NNKIKI

-545 LQKNEIEFEFMKENA
+545 LQKNEIEFEFMKAGA
-560 IKSVYYDS
+560 IKTINYDS
-568 NIEQLVLDLISNHGI
+568 DIKEVIFDLISHHGT
-583 EELLNNSQN
+583 EELINNSQN

-610 SIEDSVTLDS
+610 LMMK
-620 NIRKV
+620 N

>member
-18 LVKKNFSEFIT
+18 LAKKKNSEFIT
-29 FDYESH
+29 FDYKSH
-35 KKLSDKNIHHKLI
+35 KKLLDRNIHHKLI

-58 EIFDFSNRCLKKIE
+58 EIFDFSIRCLKKIE
-72 EFNESVLRFHDINLV
+72 EFNGSVLTFHDINLV
-87 NLIDRNELHGFL
+87 NLIDRGELHGFL
-99 MNIIPKIKVVE
+99 MNIIPKIKVVG
-110 QILQD
+110 QILQN
-115 NNYAKIFLASN
+115 NNYEKIFLASN

-296 FSSFLQKKLNRILI
+296 FSSFLQKQLNRILI
-310 QRLDEYIMQI
+310 QRFDEYIMQI

-330 DIQGIVTLNFSG
+330 DIQGIITLNFSG

-369 STSHFDVLDDF
+369 SNSHFDVLDDF

-396 YLISVKAISENKII
+396 YLIRVKGIPENKII

-536 MGRPTLNIQ
+536 IGRPTLNIQ
-545 LQKNEIEFEFMKENA
+545 LQKNEIEFEFMKAGA
-560 IKSVYYDS
+560 IKTINYDS
-568 NIEQLVLDLISNHGI
+568 DIKEAIFDLISHHGT
-583 EELLNNSQN
+583 EELFNNSQN

-610 SIEDSVTLDS
+610 SIEDLMTR
-620 NIRKV
+620 N

>member
-35 KKLSDKNIHHKLI
+35 KKLSDRNIHHKLI

-87 NLIDRNELHGFL
+87 NLIDRNELRGFL

-115 NNYAKIFLASN
+115 NNYEKIFLSSN
-126 IYEIFVDSRFK
+126 IYEIFVDSGFK
-137 ENIRLLNTIQDE
+137 ENIRLLNTIQDG

-178 IKHVI
+178 IKHAI

-243 LIKSKSAIMFPKDWL
+243 LMKSKSAIMIPQDWL

-281 KNKKIF
+281 KNEKIF

-325 IKSRS
+325 IKSRN

-362 GFANYIE
+362 GFANYTE
-369 STSHFDVLDDF
+369 SISYFDVLDDF
-380 HSIKNKIAVWG
+380 DSIKNKIAVWG

-396 YLISVKAISENKII
+396 YLIHVKAIPENKII
-410 VSGSPKYDSFSRIE
+410 VSGSPKHDSYSIIE
-424 KNRKR
+424 KNEKNQ
-429 KKIMLVTIRP
+429 KIMLVTLRP
-439 IAMHVEGPRIE
+439 IITHMEGPRIE
-450 LYEKYKNTLD
+450 LYEKYEEVIH
-460 KLILIS
+460 KLIQIS
-466 NSIENLEIIFK
+466 KNIENLQIIFK
-477 LHPQQNPSNQIII
+477 LHPQQNISNQIII
-490 DMIKK
+490 NMIKE
-495 NNGIKI
+495 NDRIKI
-501 LQFNP
+501 LQFEP

-511 SDCDLHVNIAPDN
+511 SNCDLHVNIAPDN
-524 FDASTV
+524 FDASSV
-530 ILEAMI
+530 ILEAMM
-536 MGRPTLNIQ
+536 MGKPTLNIQ

-610 SIEDSVTLDS
+610 LMMK
-620 NIRKV
+620 N

>member
-18 LVKKNFSEFIT
+18 LAKKKNSEFIT
-29 FDYESH
+29 FDYKSH
-35 KKLSDKNIHHKLI
+35 KKLLDRNIHHKLI

-58 EIFDFSNRCLKKIE
+58 EIFDFSIRCLKKIE
-72 EFNESVLRFHDINLV
+72 EFNGSVLTFHDINLV
-87 NLIDRNELHGFL
+87 NLIDRGELHVFL
-99 MNIIPKIKVVE
+99 MNIIPKIKVVG
-110 QILQD
+110 QILQN
-115 NNYAKIFLASN
+115 NNYERIFLASN

-197 KKKIVL
+197 KKKKIVL

-217 INRRGFQPVLINFRR
+217 INRRGFQPVLINFRK

-296 FSSFLQKKLNRILI
+296 FSSFFQKTLNRILI

-362 GFANYIE
+362 GFANYTE
-369 STSHFDVLDDF
+369 SISYFDVLDDF
-380 HSIKNKIAVWG
+380 DSIKNKIAVWG

-396 YLISVKAISENKII
+396 YLIHVKAIPENKII
-410 VSGSPKYDSFSRIE
+410 VSGSPKHDSYSRIE
-424 KNRKR
+424 KNEKSQ
-429 KKIMLVTIRP
+429 KIMLVTLRP
-439 IAMHVEGPRIE
+439 IITHMEGPRIE
-450 LYEKYKNTLD
+450 LYEKYEEVIH
-460 KLILIS
+460 KLIQIS
-466 NSIENLEIIFK
+466 KNIENLQIIFK
-477 LHPQQNPSNQIII
+477 LHPQQNISNQIII
-490 DMIKK
+490 NMIKE
-495 NNGIKI
+495 NDRIKI
-501 LQFNP
+501 LQFEP

-511 SDCDLHVNIAPDN
+511 SNCDLHVNIAPDN
-524 FDASTV
+524 FDASSV
-530 ILEAMI
+530 ILEAMM
-536 MGRPTLNIQ
+536 MGKPTLNIQ

-610 SIEDSVTLDS
+610 LMMK
-620 NIRKV
+620 N

>member
-1 MTELYILEGIK
+1 M
-12 EEELTN
+12 
-18 LVKKNFSEFIT
+18 
-29 FDYESH
+29 
-35 KKLSDKNIHHKLI
+35 
-48 DDYITDLDRR
+48 
-58 EIFDFSNRCLKKIE
+58 
-72 EFNESVLRFHDINLV
+72 
-87 NLIDRNELHGFL
+87 
-99 MNIIPKIKVVE
+99 
-110 QILQD
+110 
-115 NNYAKIFLASN
+115 
-126 IYEIFVDSRFK
+126 
-137 ENIRLLNTIQDE
+137 
-149 FMSFEKIDI
+149 
-158 PIELGILKTKITI
+158 
-171 DRSKYKI
+171 
-178 IKHVI
+178 
-183 EKCIGNFFGLRKND
+183 
-197 KKKIVL
+197 
-203 LEFNPEVYHDLLKE
+203 
-217 INRRGFQPVLINFRR
+217 
-232 SPIFNFKTIRY
+232 
-243 LIKSKSAIMFPKDWL
+243 KSKSAIMIPQDWL

-330 DIQGIVTLNFSG
+330 DIQGIVTLNLSG

-396 YLISVKAISENKII
+396 YLIHVKGIPENKII

-439 IAMHVEGPRIE
+439 IAIHVEGPRIE

-477 LHPQQNPSNQIII
+477 LHPQQNPSNKIIR
-490 DMIKK
+490 DMIEK
-495 NNGIKI
+495 NNRIKI

-511 SDCDLHVNIAPDN
+511 SDCDLHVNIAADN

-545 LQKNEIEFEFMKENA
+545 LQKNEIEFEFMKAGA
-560 IKSVYYDS
+560 IKTINYDS
-568 NIEQLVLDLISNHGI
+568 DIKEAIFDLISHHGT
-583 EELLNNSQN
+583 EELINNSQN

-610 SIEDSVTLDS
+610 SIEDLMTR
-620 NIRKV
+620 N

>member
-18 LVKKNFSEFIT
+18 LAKKKNSEFIT
-29 FDYESH
+29 FDYKSH
-35 KKLSDKNIHHKLI
+35 KKLLDRNIHHKLI

-58 EIFDFSNRCLKKIE
+58 EIFDFSIRCLKKIE
-72 EFNESVLRFHDINLV
+72 EFNGSVLTFHDINLV
-87 NLIDRNELHGFL
+87 NLIDRGELHGFL
-99 MNIIPKIKVVE
+99 MNIIPKIKVVG
-110 QILQD
+110 QILQN
-115 NNYAKIFLASN
+115 NNYEKIFLASN

-197 KKKIVL
+197 KKKKIVL

-296 FSSFLQKKLNRILI
+296 FSSFFQKTLNRILI

-362 GFANYIE
+362 GFANYTE
-369 STSHFDVLDDF
+369 SISYFDVLDDF
-380 HSIKNKIAVWG
+380 DSIKNKIAVWG

-396 YLISVKAISENKII
+396 YLIHVKSIPENKII
-410 VSGSPKYDSFSRIE
+410 VSGSPKHDSYSIIE
-424 KNRKR
+424 KNEKSQ
-429 KKIMLVTIRP
+429 KIMLVTLRP
-439 IAMHVEGPRIE
+439 IITHMEGPRIE
-450 LYEKYKNTLD
+450 LYEKYEEVLH
-460 KLILIS
+460 KLIQIS
-466 NSIENLEIIFK
+466 KNIENLQIIFK
-477 LHPQQNPSNQIII
+477 LHPQQNISNQIII
-490 DMIKK
+490 NMIKE
-495 NNGIKI
+495 NDRIKI
-501 LQFNP
+501 LQFEP

-511 SDCDLHVNIAPDN
+511 SNCDLHVNIAPDN
-524 FDASTV
+524 FDASSV
-530 ILEAMI
+530 ILEAMM
-536 MGRPTLNIQ
+536 MGKPTLNIQ

-598 KNRGNAAKKLID
+598 KNRGNASKKLID
-610 SIEDSVTLDS
+610 LMMK
-620 NIRKV
+620 N

>member
-35 KKLSDKNIHHKLI
+35 KKLSDRNIHHKLI

-58 EIFDFSNRCLKKIE
+58 EIFDFSIRCLKKIE
-72 EFNESVLRFHDINLV
+72 EFNGSVLTFHDINLV
-87 NLIDRNELHGFL
+87 NLIDRGELHVFL

-110 QILQD
+110 QILQN
-115 NNYAKIFLASN
+115 NNYEKIFLASN

-217 INRRGFQPVLINFRR
+217 INRRGFQPVLINFRK

-272 FFNKMNEVI
+272 FFNKMNEII

-296 FSSFLQKKLNRILI
+296 FSSFLQKTLNRILI

-380 HSIKNKIAVWG
+380 HLIKNKIAVWG

-396 YLISVKAISENKII
+396 YLIHVKAIPENKII

-424 KNRKR
+424 KNKKR

-439 IAMHVEGPRIE
+439 ITMVGEGPRIE
-450 LYEKYKNTLD
+450 LYEKYEEVIH
-460 KLILIS
+460 KLIQIS
-466 NSIENLEIIFK
+466 KNIKNLQIIFK
-477 LHPQQNPSNQIII
+477 LHPQQNISNQIII
-490 DMIKK
+490 NMIKE
-495 NNGIKI
+495 NDRIKI
-501 LQFNP
+501 LQFEP

-511 SDCDLHVNIAPDN
+511 SNCDLHVNIAPDN

-536 MGRPTLNIQ
+536 MGKPTLNIQ
-545 LQKNEIEFEFMKENA
+545 LQKNEIEFEFMKAGA
-560 IKSVYYDS
+560 IKTINYDS
-568 NIEQLVLDLISNHGI
+568 NIKEVIFDLISHHGT
-583 EELLNNSQN
+583 EELINNSQN

-610 SIEDSVTLDS
+610 SIEDLMTR
-620 NIRKV
+620 N

>member
-18 LVKKNFSEFIT
+18 LAKKKNSEFIT
-29 FDYESH
+29 FDYKSH
-35 KKLSDKNIHHKLI
+35 KKLLDRNIHHKLI

-58 EIFDFSNRCLKKIE
+58 EIFDFSIRCLKKIE
-72 EFNESVLRFHDINLV
+72 EFNGSVLTFHDINLV
-87 NLIDRNELHGFL
+87 NLIDRGELHGFL
-99 MNIIPKIKVVE
+99 MNIIPKIKVVG
-110 QILQD
+110 QILQN
-115 NNYAKIFLASN
+115 NNYEKIFLASN

-281 KNKKIF
+281 KNEKIF

-380 HSIKNKIAVWG
+380 HLIKNKIAVWG

-396 YLISVKAISENKII
+396 YLIRVKAIPENKII

-424 KNRKR
+424 KNKKR

-439 IAMHVEGPRIE
+439 ITMVVEGPRIE

-466 NSIENLEIIFK
+466 NNIENLEIIFK

-495 NNGIKI
+495 NNKIKI

-536 MGRPTLNIQ
+536 MGKPTLNIQ
-545 LQKNEIEFEFMKENA
+545 LQKNEIEFEFMKAGA
-560 IKSVYYDS
+560 IKTINYDS
-568 NIEQLVLDLISNHGI
+568 NIKEVIFDLISHHGT
-583 EELLNNSQN
+583 EELINNSQN

-610 SIEDSVTLDS
+610 SIEDLMTR
-620 NIRKV
+620 N

>member
-18 LVKKNFSEFIT
+18 LAKKNFSEFIT

-35 KKLSDKNIHHKLI
+35 KKLSDRNIHHKLI

-87 NLIDRNELHGFL
+87 NLIDRNELRGFL

-115 NNYAKIFLASN
+115 NNYEKIFLASN

-178 IKHVI
+178 IKHAI

-217 INRRGFQPVLINFRR
+217 INRRGFQPVLINFRK
-232 SPIFNFKTIRY
+232 SAIFNFRTLRY
-243 LIKSKSAIMFPKDWL
+243 LMKSKSAIMIPQDWL

-263 EEFEKNKIN
+263 EEFEKNKID
-272 FFNKMNEVI
+272 FFNRMNEVI
-281 KNKKIF
+281 ENEKIF
-287 LNFDYKGIN
+287 MNFDYKGIN

-330 DIQGIVTLNFSG
+330 DIQGILTLNLSG

-347 FSYVQEKI
+347 FSHVQEKI

-369 STSHFDVLDDF
+369 SNSHFDVLDDF
-380 HSIKNKIAVWG
+380 DSIKNKIAVWG

-396 YLISVKAISENKII
+396 YLIHVKSIPENKII
-410 VSGSPKYDSFSRIE
+410 VSGSPKHDSYSIIE
-424 KNRKR
+424 KNEKSQ
-429 KKIMLVTIRP
+429 KIMLVTLRP
-439 IAMHVEGPRIE
+439 IITHMEGPRIE
-450 LYEKYKNTLD
+450 LYEKYEEVLH
-460 KLILIS
+460 KLIQIS
-466 NSIENLEIIFK
+466 KNIENLQIIFK
-477 LHPQQNPSNQIII
+477 LHPQQNISNQIII
-490 DMIKK
+490 NMIKE
-495 NNGIKI
+495 NDRIKI
-501 LQFNP
+501 LQFEP

-511 SDCDLHVNIAPDN
+511 SNCDLHVNIAPDN
-524 FDASTV
+524 FDASSV
-530 ILEAMI
+530 ILEAMM
-536 MGRPTLNIQ
+536 MGKPTLNIQ

-610 SIEDSVTLDS
+610 LMMK
-620 NIRKV
+620 N